1 MAGSRTRHVG
11 TDYVIRI
18 AWGLAALHALA
29 LLLGLFGLLVA
40 IPHPELWAGRP
51 ADMAFFNFAIN
62 KTGGAG
68 MVLGAIAMLAF
79 GFAALGA
86 RRTLIFFVAACA
98 ISATAELTGTKTGWP
113 FGGYEYTDFLG
124 YKLLGRVPFP
134 IPLSWFYM
142 GFASLLLADAIAAAR
157 GWNNRMVWS
166 IELGAYLLTA
176 WDLVLDP
183 SMAAPQLQYIHFWT
197 WHEHGPYFGM
207 PLRNL
212 AGWFGTGLLF
222 IAVGRVLWRE
232 RVTPAFSALLPFAI
246 YAVNVAWSMVLSVS
260 AGMWPTA
267 VAAIVFSLAPAALAV
282 LPRSEPRSER
292 FAKAS

>member
-1 MAGSRTRHVG
+1 VN
-11 TDYVIRI
+11 RI
-18 AWGLAALHALA
+18 AWLFVGLHALA

-40 IPHPELWAGRP
+40 IPHPELWAGHPR
-51 ADMAFFNFAIN
+51 DIAFFSFALN
-62 KTGGAG
+62 KTGGTG

-79 GFAALGA
+79 GCAWLGI
-86 RRTLIFFVAACA
+86 RRTLIFFCAACL

-124 YKLLGRVPFP
+124 FKLLGRVPFA

-142 GFASLLLADAIAAAR
+142 GFASLLIADAIAAAR
-157 GWNNRMVWS
+157 GWQNRTRWA
-166 IELGAYLLTA
+166 ILLGAYLLTA

-183 SMAAPQLQYIHFWT
+183 SMAAPRLQYIHFWI

-212 AGWFGTGLLF
+212 VGWFGTGLLF
-222 IAVGRVLWRE
+222 IAAGRGLWRE
-232 RVTPAFSALLPFAI
+232 REAPVAPPLLPFTI
-246 YAVNVAWSMVLSVS
+246 YAVNVVWSMVLSLS

-267 VAAIVFSLAPAALAV
+267 IAAIAFSLVPAALVILPPQLMRNESGAV
-282 LPRSEPRSER
+282 AL
-292 FAKAS
+292 